1 LSTTTRT
8 PSETIREVFYAI
20 FAERDLSDPS
30 RYWTD
35 EAVDHFLTLGK
46 TVRGKDALAGFFRD
60 LFAAF
65 PDWSLAIE
73 QTVDDGESRV
83 VVRWTAEGTFNG
95 AAWEGIEPTGSKV
108 VVRGVD
114 AIQLDPDGRIVE
126 NTVYYDGLT
135 FARQIGMLPRQGS
148 AADRA
153 MLAAFN
159 AATRARVWL
168 RELRA

>member
-1 LSTTTRT
+1 
-8 PSETIREVFYAI
+8 
-20 FAERDLSDPS
+20 
-30 RYWTD
+30 
-35 EAVDHFLTLGK
+35 
-46 TVRGKDALAGFFRD
+46 
-60 LFAAF
+60 
-65 PDWSLAIE
+65 
-73 QTVDDGESRV
+73 
-83 VVRWTAEGTFNG
+83 
-95 AAWEGIEPTGSKV
+95 

-114 AIQLDPDGRIVE
+114 AIQLDPEGRIVE

-159 AATRARVWL
+159 AATKARVWL

>member
-1 LSTTTRT
+1 MSTTTRT

-46 TVRGKDALAGFFRD
+46 SVRGKDALAGFFRD

-95 AAWEGIEPTGSKV
+95 AAWEGIEPTGSS
-108 VVRGVD
+108 
-114 AIQLDPDGRIVE
+114 
-126 NTVYYDGLT
+126 
-135 FARQIGMLPRQGS
+135 PRS
-148 AADRA
+148 
-153 MLAAFN
+153 
-159 AATRARVWL
+159 
-168 RELRA
+168 